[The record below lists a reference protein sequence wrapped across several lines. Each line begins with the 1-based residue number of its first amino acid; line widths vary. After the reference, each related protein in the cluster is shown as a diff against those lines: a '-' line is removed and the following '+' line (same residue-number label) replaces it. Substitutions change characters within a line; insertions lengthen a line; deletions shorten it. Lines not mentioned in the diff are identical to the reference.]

1 MRLWWWAARGLGLL
15 PFARGN
21 EWGALY
27 LVLCS
32 FLPVY
37 VQYSREAHSC
47 EGFKLVTELLL
58 AISMLFYLWLLHLLV
73 TLFYNYW

>member
-37 VQYSREAHSC
+37 GQYSREAHSC